1 MIRLKPIGIIL
12 AMLLSIYLIGI
23 VNNSEAASI
32 TYLNVYANTDYGGG
46 SHFSASLFADENIN
60 FIDWYVK
67 KTYPKREDGKENDYE
82 HVHTSMHGGT
92 SSVSVSFG
100 TFDGDIKI
108 AEYDVKAVVAFE
120 GDSDTSTTKTYV
132 YKPVFEG
139 GYKKTG
145 ANGYSELTAHYYD
158 GSYIVMDGFAWVY
171 NGTENNVSGSGRF
184 RHTAVNQP
192 LDEKER
198 DLPDKTIPS
207 GETYSHSTSDWG
219 TDFNFFCGTLQE
231 GNPWDCNAYLRIK
244 AHQGK
249 NRRLVGGS

>member
-46 SHFSASLFADENIN
+46 SHFNASLFADENIN
-60 FIDWYVK
+60 YIDWYVK

-120 GDSDTSTTKTYV
+120 EDSDTNTTKTYV

-139 GYKKTG
+139 GYKKLVPMATQNLPLTTMMVHILSWTG
-145 ANGYSELTAHYYD
+145 LPGYITGPKIMCQD
-158 GSYIVMDGFAWVY
+158 
-171 NGTENNVSGSGRF
+171 
-184 RHTAVNQP
+184 
-192 LDEKER
+192 
-198 DLPDKTIPS
+198 
-207 GETYSHSTSDWG
+207 
-219 TDFNFFCGTLQE
+219 QE
-231 GNPWDCNAYLRIK
+231 GSDIQLSINHLM
-244 AHQGK
+244 
-249 NRRLVGGS
+249 S